1 MADRV
6 DVILEL
12 TRQLSQLVAREME
25 LIEAR
30 EAHRLT
36 DLEEERSR
44 FSLLYTREMQAAKAD
59 PASMKKAG
67 PEKLRRLRD
76 ETAAFNAAIDR
87 HQRLIARVRHVSEG
101 IIKAVAD
108 EASRQRAPKTVY
120 GASGTTY
127 GRTGAAPIAI
137 NQKI

>member
-44 FSLLYTREMQAAKAD
+44 FSLLYTREMQAANRA
-59 PASMKKAG
+59 ALCG
-67 PEKLRRLRD
+67 PRRPRP
-76 ETAAFNAAIDR
+76 TR
-87 HQRLIARVRHVSEG
+87 RR
-101 IIKAVAD
+101 
-108 EASRQRAPKTVY
+108 
-120 GASGTTY
+120 
-127 GRTGAAPIAI
+127 
-137 NQKI
+137 